1 MSKVDSFR
9 CQPVP
14 RHFDAVRFP
23 NGGQSQIKIR
33 EWVKQHGGEANLYDG
48 WVRETT
54 EPADDGSYYRWD
66 FISIGVKGKKYHSR
80 HAYYGDYIIHRGDG
94 DFIVVTPWEY
104 DDFYEDVSRDV

>member
-14 RHFDAVRFP
+14 RDFDAVRFP
-23 NGGQSQIKIR
+23 KGGQSQIKIK
-33 EWVKQHGGEANLYDG
+33 EWIEQRGGEAQLFDG

-66 FISIGVKGKKYHSR
+66 FISVKVKKYQSS
-80 HAYYGDYIIHRGDG
+80 HAYYGDYIIHRGAG
-94 DFIVVTPWEY
+94 DFVVVAPWEY
-104 DDFYEDVSRDV
+104 NDFYEDVIRDV